1 MYALLRDS
9 RTIAELPNRDSKLPR
24 DLVSSV
30 VVREIFNTVRGRER
44 VGEREGSPLK
54 SVRKR
59 ERDSDHEI
67 VGERD
72 VEGETLIAGNTNSNS
87 SGKRDK
93 KDKDRERDK
102 KGVRMSVLKDT
113 NDSRDSDAEDD
124 EVVIF
129 ECTQPQTFSLSDN
142 KSNRDTTSNTISTGK
157 KGKNKDNNT
166 NSSTNNVNSNNNKV
180 STTTSNSTTSTIP
193 IPIPPIT
200 TTSNT
205 TTTISS
211 PLLPLPLPLPHQLP
225 STTTTNTTSNTTVA
239 MTVMRERLKLLQC
252 ELTKSRLFFEPDLTL
267 LSPSSTTTLCSD
279 DYTAC
284 IQLCDAVMSQI
295 ERARECVS
303 EHRVKLVEA
312 MESEREK
319 ERGTARGGSSVGEG
333 ERGCVICSVCEG
345 ERVGVLLVDVVLPCC
360 GCRRLCNDCVTVMK
374 REKKESERESSS
386 KGSSRGSSKSN
397 SQTLYCPVCNK
408 EISRNVI

>member
-1 MYALLRDS
+1 M
-9 RTIAELPNRDSKLPR
+9 
-24 DLVSSV
+24 SSV
-30 VVREIFNTVRGRER
+30 VVREIFNTVRGRESVGER
-44 VGEREGSPLK
+44 VEEREGSPLK
-54 SVRKR
+54 SVKKR
-59 ERDSDHEI
+59 ERDSDNEI

-72 VEGETLIAGNTNSNS
+72 VEGETIGNS
-87 SGKRDK
+87 SSKRDK
-93 KDKDRERDK
+93 KDKERDK
-102 KGVRMSVLKDT
+102 KGVRMSVLKD
-113 NDSRDSDAEDD
+113 SEAEDD
-124 EVVIF
+124 EIVIF

-142 KSNRDTTSNTISTGK
+142 KSNRDNTSIGK

-166 NSSTNNVNSNNNKV
+166 ITSTNNVNSNNNKV
-180 STTTSNSTTSTIP
+180 ITTSNSTTSTIP
-193 IPIPPIT
+193 IPPIT
-200 TTSNT
+200 STST

-225 STTTTNTTSNTTVA
+225 STNTTTTTSNTTTITTVA

-284 IQLCDAVMSQI
+284 IQLCDAVMNQI
-295 ERARECVS
+295 DRARECVS

-319 ERGTARGGSSVGEG
+319 ERGTARGGSSVGEV

-374 REKKESERESSS
+374 RERKESEREGSSR
-386 KGSSRGSSKSN
+386 GSSRGSSKGN

-408 EISRNVI
+408 EISRNSIW